1 MTLLQIVMLSPGI
14 HLLKI
19 MSPCPEPVKEKK
31 MSLKLKMLGL
41 LCNQIVNLK
50 TDSETLYYSIIKLK
64 YSPSILQHNNGLKN
78 YASLNKSHNN
88 CHRN

>member
-1 MTLLQIVMLSPGI
+1 MIYSVTLLQIVMLSPGI
-14 HLLKI
+14 LPVQNQLK
-19 MSPCPEPVKEKK
+19 KKK

-41 LCNQIVNLK
+41 LCNQTVNLK
-50 TDSETLYYSIIKLK
+50 TDSKTLYYSIIKLK
-64 YSPSILQHNNGLKN
+64 YSPSILEHNNGLKN